1 VLVVDG
7 VPVREGTP
15 GPITVRLRDAFARA
29 GGWA

>member
-7 VPVREGTP
+7 VPVRDGTP
-15 GPITVRLRDAFARA
+15 GPISQRLQAAFARA